1 MLSFLLFLNSLL
13 LLIVVVVAGGGLF
26 FVFKD
31 RMPEKARKS
40 SVKALRKKALK
51 TIASLEKAIEKMEE
65 EDLTALS
72 KQLEI
77 LLEEHEKKGGE
88 SDD

>member
-40 SVKALRKKALK
+40 SVKALRKNVFKKLDE
-51 TIASLEKAIEKMEE
+51 LEKVAKQMEP
-65 EDLTALS
+65 DSLVALTE
-72 KQLEI
+72 QLEN
-77 LLEEHEKKGGE
+77 LLEGQRKGGE